1 MANETLGKLRSE
13 TISLLKEREADLDVI
28 EAVISALQTE
38 EQYRKMIAVLEKSKH
53 PGREFLIGKT
63 VLIADGDI

>member
-1 MANETLGKLRSE
+1 MVNKTLGELRSE

-28 EAVISALQTE
+28 QAVISALQTE
-38 EQYRKMIAVLEKSKH
+38 EQYRKMIDILKKTQR

-63 VLIADGDI
+63 ILIADGDI